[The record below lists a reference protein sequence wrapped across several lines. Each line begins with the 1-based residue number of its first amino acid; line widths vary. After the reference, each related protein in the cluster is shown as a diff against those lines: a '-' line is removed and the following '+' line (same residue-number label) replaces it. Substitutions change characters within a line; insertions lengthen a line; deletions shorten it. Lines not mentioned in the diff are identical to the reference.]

1 MRQLIALI
9 ILGLSITLNVGA
21 QSYKFDFTSGKK
33 TKDGYIKI
41 TSADRYANAKGYGYD
56 LSPSPDG
63 KNHAPFFFSVAVP
76 DGNYHVTAIIGSKRS
91 AGETTLRGE
100 SRRLFYENVKTKK
113 GELLPCSFTI
123 NKRDIHISDKEDVRT
138 GVITYKI
145 AAHAADLAKGHPGA
159 QVRDNALSKA
169 RYEFRWKDQFDLS
182 LDPERAQTYFRAG
195 HHIDGE
201 YCTMCGPNFCAM
213 RLSRELGKKKE

>member
-1 MRQLIALI
+1 MCIRDRCYVTPKEHLAL
-9 ILGLSITLNVGA
+9 
-21 QSYKFDFTSGKK
+21 
-33 TKDGYIKI
+33 
-41 TSADRYANAKGYGYD
+41 
-56 LSPSPDG
+56 P
-63 KNHAPFFFSVAVP
+63 
-76 DGNYHVTAIIGSKRS
+76 
-91 AGETTLRGE
+91 
-100 SRRLFYENVKTKK
+100 
-113 GELLPCSFTI
+113 
-123 NKRDIHISDKEDVRT
+123 DKEDVRT

-201 YCTMCGPNFCAM
+201 YCTC
-213 RLSRELGKKKE
+213 LLYTSRKILLHN

>member
-1 MRQLIALI
+1 MRR
-9 ILGLSITLNVGA
+9 SI
-21 QSYKFDFTSGKK
+21 
-33 TKDGYIKI
+33 
-41 TSADRYANAKGYGYD
+41 
-56 LSPSPDG
+56 
-63 KNHAPFFFSVAVP
+63 
-76 DGNYHVTAIIGSKRS
+76 RS
-91 AGETTLRGE
+91 AHWSRTSLRDMTISPPLSVQRKSAGSE
-100 SRRLFYENVKTKK
+100 RLCCAMLPKGTSRPA
-113 GELLPCSFTI
+113 GQGG
-123 NKRDIHISDKEDVRT
+123 RT
-138 GVITYKI
+138 CGVITYKI

-213 RLSRELGKKKE
+213 RLSRDLKKKQEITLTICSQTN